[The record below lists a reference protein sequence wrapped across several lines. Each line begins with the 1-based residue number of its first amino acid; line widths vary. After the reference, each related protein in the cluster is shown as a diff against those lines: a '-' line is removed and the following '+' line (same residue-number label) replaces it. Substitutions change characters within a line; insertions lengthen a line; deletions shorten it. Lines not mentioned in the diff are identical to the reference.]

1 MVMRGSV
8 PIIAATPCR
17 TTAWSSAIRTRI
29 SSCLSIVPPLFQKD
43 DPTTQRRQDGFRL
56 VFRPE
61 LLPGAAQT
69 ITHVALRPLQQWGD
83 LLVRLAGR
91 EKAQTRQLVLR
102 QGYTRP
108 VSPAL
113 LGDFGRDP
121 GR

>member
-1 MVMRGSV
+1 
-8 PIIAATPCR
+8 
-17 TTAWSSAIRTRI
+17 
-29 SSCLSIVPPLFQKD
+29 
-43 DPTTQRRQDGFRL
+43 
-56 VFRPE
+56 

-69 ITHVALRPLQQWGD
+69 ITRVALRPLHEWGD

-102 QGYTRP
+102 QRYTRP

-121 GR
+121 GRPGVDRSDRLPQLLSRHVARDGARGAGVQRPAQVVAGLVGAHQEDARVRVF